1 MKCIEGEGGG
11 HQQQQIQNDNGTGA
25 NEAFHPMVTMIVAV
39 VAVVVLGDN
48 NIVED
53 NQ

>member
-25 NEAFHPMVTMIVAV
+25 NEAFHPMVTMIVAAV
-39 VAVVVLGDN
+39 VVVLGDN

>member
-11 HQQQQIQNDNGTGA
+11 HQQQIQNDGTGA
-25 NEAFHPMVTMIVAV
+25 NEAFHPMVTMIVAAAV
-39 VAVVVLGDN
+39 VVVLGDN